1 MEMARGRIAPG
12 PLRAAARQPI
22 APQTVPP
29 GIAPPRPT
37 LRTVPPARTRQIERP
52 PPIPVRGHPPALGHA
67 LRAPRVRQ
75 PRLQIEVEI
84 CPLPAIDPAPPAQHK
99 LARPPVAQVHP
110 AVLSAGAM
118 LLPRAVLVPADQAV
132 EVSAAVVAAEPAA
145 VVVAAVEEG
154 AAKSRQS
161 S

>member
-1 MEMARGRIAPG
+1 
-12 PLRAAARQPI
+12 
-22 APQTVPP
+22 
-29 GIAPPRPT
+29 
-37 LRTVPPARTRQIERP
+37 
-52 PPIPVRGHPPALGHA
+52 
-67 LRAPRVRQ
+67 
-75 PRLQIEVEI
+75 
-84 CPLPAIDPAPPAQHK
+84 
-99 LARPPVAQVHP
+99 
-110 AVLSAGAM
+110 M